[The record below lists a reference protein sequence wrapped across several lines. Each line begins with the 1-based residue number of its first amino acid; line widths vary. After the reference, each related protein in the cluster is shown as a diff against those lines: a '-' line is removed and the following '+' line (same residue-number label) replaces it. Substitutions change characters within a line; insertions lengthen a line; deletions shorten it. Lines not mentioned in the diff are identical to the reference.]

1 MITDV
6 ITILKN
12 NGVVFEKGLNAD
24 EIGKVEKV
32 YEIKLPLVWKE
43 FFKTALPVS
52 RGFYNLRDFSN
63 ENVELI
69 KSVMKRPFDDFKE
82 KLESEKL
89 PKQLYKEFE
98 KAPKLFPI
106 FSHRF
111 IPSGDF
117 DDPPV
122 FSIMQTDIIVYG
134 KDLYEWAQNEY
145 RPKNTMFSVKE
156 IKTKVPFW
164 ISVLDYSD

>member
-1 MITDV
+1 MIKDV

-12 NGVVFEKGLNAD
+12 NGVVFEKGLD
-24 EIGKVEKV
+24 ENELGKVETV
-32 YEIKLPLVWKE
+32 YEIKLPLAWKE
-43 FFKTALPVS
+43 LFKTALPVS
-52 RGFYNLRDFSN
+52 RGFYNLRDFSD
-63 ENVELI
+63 ENVEMI
-69 KSVMKRPFDDFKE
+69 KSVMKRPFDDFRE

-89 PKQLYKEFE
+89 PKRLFKEFE

-111 IPSGDF
+111 VPCGDF

-122 FSIMQTDIIVYG
+122 FSIMQTDIIIYG
-134 KDLYEWAQNEY
+134 KNINDWAENEY
-145 RPKNTMFSVKE
+145 FPKNTRFSKKD

-164 ISVLDYSD
+164 INILDHSD